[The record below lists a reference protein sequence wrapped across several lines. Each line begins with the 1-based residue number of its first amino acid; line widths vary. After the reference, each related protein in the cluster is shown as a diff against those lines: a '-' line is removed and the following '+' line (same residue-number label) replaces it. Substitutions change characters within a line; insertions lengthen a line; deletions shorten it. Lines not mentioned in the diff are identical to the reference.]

1 MELLKDILVEK
12 VALVTG
18 ACGGIGRAICERLA
32 SDGVRLVLVDL
43 DTKEAKRAA
52 STLKTD
58 TFNIGLDIGD
68 PSAVSD
74 AHDLVSKEFGD
85 VDILVNCA
93 GVLSNNKLLDTS
105 PKEWRKVMAVN
116 LDGALYWSQ
125 AVLPSMK
132 QKRFGRIINI
142 SSFAWKAGGLT
153 AGTAYTASKGGMVS
167 LTFSI
172 ALEFANAGITANGIA
187 PCYVMTPMVSEQLSE
202 EQRQATLD
210 LLPVKRFCSPEEVAH
225 AVRFIASP
233 LAGFITG
240 EIIDMNGG
248 LHFD

>member
-58 TFNIGLDIGD
+58 TFSVGLDIGD

-85 VDILVNCA
+85 
-93 GVLSNNKLLDTS
+93 
-105 PKEWRKVMAVN
+105 
-116 LDGALYWSQ
+116 
-125 AVLPSMK
+125 
-132 QKRFGRIINI
+132 
-142 SSFAWKAGGLT
+142 
-153 AGTAYTASKGGMVS
+153 
-167 LTFSI
+167 
-172 ALEFANAGITANGIA
+172 
-187 PCYVMTPMVSEQLSE
+187 
-202 EQRQATLD
+202 
-210 LLPVKRFCSPEEVAH
+210 
-225 AVRFIASP
+225 
-233 LAGFITG
+233 
-240 EIIDMNGG
+240 EI
-248 LHFD
+248 F